1 MKRLRELDVDL
12 VNLGLAYVNAN
23 LGLPELGL
31 RAIAYGKVLKT
42 CREVV
47 KECSAA
53 VKAMKEEKQAEID
66 MLGSWLGNVSVVD
79 GISSTQYTVLLRGN
93 PAVRPAAAA
102 FRIRCQIMG
111 APPLHLRMK
120 TCAWLQVPCT
130 GARLQVCPGA
140 HPGHKWG
147 GGLQS
152 RLLFPKPS
160 SVPSCRRRPHQHR
173 NGST

>member
-79 GISSTQYTVLLRGN
+79 GISSTQYTVLLPLMPGET
-93 PAVRPAAAA
+93 PPSDQLQLLSGFDVR
-102 FRIRCQIMG
+102 
-111 APPLHLRMK
+111 
-120 TCAWLQVPCT
+120 
-130 GARLQVCPGA
+130 
-140 HPGHKWG
+140 
-147 GGLQS
+147 
-152 RLLFPKPS
+152 
-160 SVPSCRRRPHQHR
+160 
-173 NGST
+173 